1 MSFNTIIDWNS
12 CTAEQQRQLLMRPAI
27 SASES
32 ITRTVNDILDNVK
45 TRGDEALREYSAKF
59 DKTTVTALKVSA
71 EEIAAAER
79 LTAHKNAVTL
89 RVNALKE
96 QA

>member
-1 MSFNTIIDWNS
+1 ET
-12 CTAEQQRQLLMRPAI
+12 L
-27 SASES
+27 
-32 ITRTVNDILDNVK
+32 
-45 TRGDEALREYSAKF
+45 
-59 DKTTVTALKVSA
+59 
-71 EEIAAAER
+71 AAAER